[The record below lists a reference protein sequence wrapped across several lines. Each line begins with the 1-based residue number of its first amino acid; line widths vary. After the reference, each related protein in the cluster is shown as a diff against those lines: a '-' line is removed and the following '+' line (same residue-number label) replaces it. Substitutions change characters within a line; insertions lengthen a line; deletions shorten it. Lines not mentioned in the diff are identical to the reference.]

1 MSPPPGLS
9 DPYDEFKDEIR
20 NHIEF
25 ILRYYDGINTRSL
38 AIQKELNQLKYFL
51 DLKKSR
57 SLTSTSDDDDRKVYV
72 TRQKLYLNKLNTKH
86 ILLPNQTTLDY
97 YKVKFEHDIYIYVW
111 KLNYRL

>member
-38 AIQKELNQLKYFL
+38 AIQKEIQTLKYSL
-51 DLKKSR
+51 DFKRSQ
-57 SLTSTSDDDDRKVYV
+57 SLTNTIDDDDEKIYD
-72 TRQKLYLNKLNTKH
+72 TRHTC
-86 ILLPNQTTLDY
+86 T
-97 YKVKFEHDIYIYVW
+97 
-111 KLNYRL
+111 